1 MARDVGQVTSI
12 PPITGMYK
20 SIKNVDTISDTNF
33 DLLLRLNSCLNILMV
48 KCLQKVVI
56 EFPAGF

>member
-33 DLLLRLNSCLNILMV
+33 DLLLRLIKDCLIVLM
-48 KCLQKVVI
+48 LQY
-56 EFPAGF
+56 